1 MSRIS
6 LSEADTSHAM
16 VVEGPQTPKGIRTGF
31 TSNCILHTFQE
42 FPDLFDHVNPHIVGP
57 TITLSGTA
65 KDTAFVRT
73 IKSLRIQGGMPP
85 LATKV
90 LQVLLQRLL
99 LEKDLVTEPTL
110 VLPRSI
116 MPIQVH
122 TQSAGLGRREITL
135 RTRIQP
141 CLILD
146 ILPLPWHFKWIRDS
160 GLPTRQDFRLFN
172 FF

>member
-1 MSRIS
+1 M
-6 LSEADTSHAM
+6 
-16 VVEGPQTPKGIRTGF
+16 RT
-31 TSNCILHTFQE
+31 
-42 FPDLFDHVNPHIVGP
+42 V
-57 TITLSGTA
+57 
-65 KDTAFVRT
+65 
-73 IKSLRIQGGMPP
+73 KSLGIQGRMTP
-85 LATKV
+85 LSTKV

-99 LEKDLVTEPTL
+99 LEKDLVAEPTL

-122 TQSAGLGRREITL
+122 TQGAGLGRRKITL

-160 GLPTRQDFRLFN
+160 GLPESQDFRLFN

>member
-1 MSRIS
+1 MAHIS
-6 LSEADTSHAM
+6 LSEADTPHTM
-16 VVEGPQTPKGIRTGF
+16 VVKCPQAPKGIRTGL

-65 KDTAFVRT
+65 KDTAFLRT
-73 IKSLRIQGGMPP
+73 IKSLGIQGRMTP
-85 LATKV
+85 LSTEI

-99 LEKDLVTEPTL
+99 LEKDLVTESAL
-110 VLPRSI
+110 VLSRSI

-135 RTRIQP
+135 RTRI
-141 CLILD
+141 
-146 ILPLPWHFKWIRDS
+146 
-160 GLPTRQDFRLFN
+160 
-172 FF
+172 